1 MSKWI
6 LLFVSLAVLLAGVGL
21 ADEAGSN
28 VVDLDVLDAELL
40 DQDGEPGKFVSSR
53 IGDNIAAVTFTFS
66 HCSTICPTLDGIFKR
81 LQDDLAEDL
90 DRDAV
95 MLTVSVDPV
104 TDIPERLKQRA
115 GKLEA
120 RPGWT
125 FLTGERDTVNN
136 LLRSLEVYTPNI
148 TEHPPTVFVVDG
160 RRGVWTRLIGFPT
173 PAKIVEVMDGYRTAR
188 LELGSISR

>member
-6 LLFVSLAVLLAGVGL
+6 LSFVFLAVLLAGVGL

-188 LELGSISR
+188 TELGSISQ

>member
-6 LLFVSLAVLLAGVGL
+6 LSFVFLAVLLAGVGL
-21 ADEAGSN
+21 ADETASN

-188 LELGSISR
+188 LELGSISQ